1 MSKFEYIVENIRS
14 AVEFL
19 DDEELERIIFLCWS
33 EQQTRRN
40 EVPSQLS
47 DNVLNV
53 FKELQAI
60 VKEVENDSKQHTR

>member
-19 DDEELERIIFLCWS
+19 DDEELERIIFLCWG
-33 EQQTRRN
+33 EQQARRN
-40 EVPSQLS
+40 DVPPQLS

-60 VKEVENDSKQHTR
+60 AKE